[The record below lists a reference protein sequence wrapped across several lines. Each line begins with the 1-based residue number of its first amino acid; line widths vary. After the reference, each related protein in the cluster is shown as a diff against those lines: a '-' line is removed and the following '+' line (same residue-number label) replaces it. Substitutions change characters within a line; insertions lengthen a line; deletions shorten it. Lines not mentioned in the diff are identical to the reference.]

1 MATTIVWSDAARRRA
16 IEASTSED
24 DGDGRRA
31 CGWLVGASRCAE
43 SAHRSL
49 IRLGDEVM
57 TEETVGRFGVEVEE
71 IRGMLPGGMRVI
83 GAFVEVDLDAEAR
96 LEARAFYSALSR
108 SEAMSVVGG
117 NAGPFYV
124 ATVRGDDIEVFE
136 CGETTKRVEIVTA
149 DESARTRRAFRCALS
164 VSFDARDFD
173 DVRRELA
180 EDVVFT
186 ARRGDIVTM
195 LTSGRKVNQI
205 VDEDSPVTN
214 VCVRVRGS
222 KHAVSDVSEAPV
234 VRCDPRE
241 LFLVNS
247 RKSVAHLDV
256 VAFVEESDDVKNLI
270 ALLTS
275 LLIEQTSR
283 MEDVIRASKE
293 NIVEPRAFH
302 FSPPGLG
309 HWITVIYPFTRGLI
323 ADEASLASE
332 RRRLHERLG
341 LPLDR
346 AMLRVGN
353 ALNDAGG
360 FGASASTDGR
370 LRNVHEMGVPPSHVR
385 GGRAHLVRG
394 GYDYFHY
401 MQDKTNDAGWGC
413 AYRSLQTIFSWFR
426 IQNYSTVP
434 IPSHADIQSCL
445 VKIGDKPSDFVG
457 SKRWIGAVE
466 LSYVLDE
473 LAGFS
478 SKILTVPSGHDI
490 PSKARELS
498 AHFDDVGTPIMMGGG
513 ALAYTLL
520 GVDHNESTGECAFLI
535 LDPHYVG
542 GEDARAVVPRWCGW
556 KKAEDVFS
564 EDFYNLL
571 MPQPP
576 REV

>member
-108 SEAMSVVGG
+108 GEAMSVVGG

-136 CGETTKRVEIVTA
+136 CGETTKRVEIVSA
-149 DESARTRRAFRCALS
+149 DDLAHTRRAFRCALS
-164 VSFDARDFD
+164 ISFDARGFD

-186 ARRGDIVTM
+186 ARRGDVVAM

-332 RRRLHERLG
+332 RHRKTSSSRGHFISPLRISDTGSPLFILSLAVWVSTRLPSHPSVAVCTSDSVLHWIDRCFASATRSIMRAVSARRRRLMGACETFTKWVCHRL
-341 LPLDR
+341 
-346 AMLRVGN
+346 
-353 ALNDAGG
+353 
-360 FGASASTDGR
+360 T
-370 LRNVHEMGVPPSHVR
+370 
-385 GGRAHLVRG
+385 
-394 GYDYFHY
+394 
-401 MQDKTNDAGWGC
+401 C
-413 AYRSLQTIFSWFR
+413 
-426 IQNYSTVP
+426 
-434 IPSHADIQSCL
+434 
-445 VKIGDKPSDFVG
+445 
-457 SKRWIGAVE
+457 GAV
-466 LSYVLDE
+466 
-473 LAGFS
+473 
-478 SKILTVPSGHDI
+478 
-490 PSKARELS
+490 ARTS
-498 AHFDDVGTPIMMGGG
+498 
-513 ALAYTLL
+513 
-520 GVDHNESTGECAFLI
+520 
-535 LDPHYVG
+535 
-542 GEDARAVVPRWCGW
+542 
-556 KKAEDVFS
+556 
-564 EDFYNLL
+564 
-571 MPQPP
+571 
-576 REV
+576 

>member
-31 CGWLVGASRCAE
+31 CGWLVGASGCAE

-57 TEETVGRFGVEVEE
+57 TEETVGRFRVEVEE

-108 SEAMSVVGG
+108 GEALSVVGG

-124 ATVRGDDIEVFE
+124 ATVRGDDVEVFE

-149 DESARTRRAFRCALS
+149 DDSVRTRRTFRCALS
-164 VSFDARDFD
+164 VSFDARGFD

-186 ARRGDIVTM
+186 ARRGNIVTM

-205 VDEDSPVTN
+205 VDEDSPVTH
-214 VCVRVRGS
+214 VCVHVRGS

-241 LFLVNS
+241 LCLANS
-247 RKSVAHLDV
+247 RKSVAYLDV

-309 HWITVIYPFTRGLI
+309 HWITVIYLFTRGLL

-346 AMLRVGN
+346 PMLRIGN

-360 FGASASTDGR
+360 FGASAPTDGR

-401 MQDKTNDAGWGC
+401 MQDKTNDSGWGC

-426 IQNYSTVP
+426 IQNYSMVP
-434 IPSHADIQSCL
+434 VPSHADIQSCL

-473 LAGFS
+473 LGGFS
-478 SKILTVPSGHDI
+478 SKILTVPSGRDI

-542 GEDARAVVPRWCGW
+542 GEDARAIVPRWCGW

-576 REV
+576 HEV